1 MKLLLDENISWR
13 LVTKLK
19 SYYEDVLHIGF
30 SGLPKPI
37 KDIAIW
43 NFAKENHYII
53 ITNDSDF
60 VNLISVYGFPP
71 KVVLLLTRNQS
82 TRYLYDLLIAKQAE
96 IKQLNS
102 TNEYGIIEIF

>member
-1 MKLLLDENISWR
+1 MD
-13 LVTKLK
+13 
-19 SYYEDVLHIGF
+19 
-30 SGLPKPI
+30 
-37 KDIAIW
+37 
-43 NFAKENHYII
+43 FAKENHYII

-82 TRYLYDLLIAKQAE
+82 TQYLYDLLIAKQAE

-102 TNEYGIIEIF
+102 TNEYGIIEIFPPRFVSSRTFYCFINRFVRTRTEA